1 MPKNHKVNFDS
12 LKKCRD
18 DPAQRLRTPG
28 CSVRDEKP
36 FEPHSR
42 TSSKATNVNDTSLN
56 SLSLTVVTPEYT
68 VVTQDTFVPQDE
80 PVKFAVTQDKPVK
93 FAASSDNNGATTMSM
108 SMSMSSSFNVGNL
121 RLPRPQPPR
130 EVTKFTEA
138 MGAKGKLINVSY
150 HLDAVIQDDI
160 EESLIPSDDLEGR
173 RYKERNY
180 LNEEF
185 TEAIMEKAGLSEWK
199 IDPDLS
205 TKQHLVLSKGNQTQ
219 IFFRGRAGN
228 QDHIQGPEGLPR
240 NKFENFLAEGDDRVG
255 VDTRHVMDTLQN
267 KPRDYGFID
276 ELYENIKEKYPSN
289 ELEVISYSNGGPK
302 GLHMSEKYNVKHTMM
317 DGVLGPKEVSLLKG
331 RTNASAALE
340 MIRPANAPALASGM
354 GLSGYQMMSGQTA
367 PPNTKLTNIETYK
380 ISKMPLV
387 NAAEAHDATHFSG
400 QEPDFQDVIGERVHI
415 GRTPGFV
422 KSAAASFLPAIAA
435 TALVEGI
442 APDQNEHLKTGEI
455 AALTGAGT
463 QGLAPLLG
471 AGGASTL
478 EMALPLYASMEA
490 ATAASRAVDSVLPQD
505 MNTQAKGTIEGTTG
519 GAVGGLTFEG
529 TLAAQSAIARSAPAI
544 AGAARSAIFGA
555 SETVGAAAAET
566 AGVEMAAMGGAEL
579 TGLAAAEAGLLTATE
594 VTGALAASEAGL
606 NPVLDAAFIATAFGA
621 GIGGL
626 IGLAS
631 SLMSGNHN
639 EQELNDTR
647 DAATERYLREE
658 EEGQKKWAAYY
669 QRSTEEAA
677 VKNARSEMGRKKFG
691 QKPADGIAG
700 RSTFNYDPS
709 LYIDI
714 DIVTSNAREI
724 SRNTN
729 LESEDSVDN
738 VNDNVLLQS
747 DAIDNDNDNDNV
759 QFQGA

>member
-1 MPKNHKVNFDS
+1 MPRIHRVNFDS
-12 LKKCRD
+12 LKKCSD

-28 CSVRDEKP
+28 CSVREKT

-42 TSSKATNVNDTSLN
+42 TSSKATFVKSVNDT

-68 VVTQDTFVPQDE
+68 VVTQDIVVTQDK
-80 PVKFAVTQDKPVK
+80 PVKFAVTQDKPVVP
-93 FAASSDNNGATTMSM
+93 AVSSDNNGATT
-108 SMSMSSSFNVGNL
+108 SSFNVGNL

-240 NKFENFLAEGDDRVG
+240 NKFENFLAEGEDRVG

-302 GLHMSEKYNVKHTMM
+302 GLHMSEKYGIKHTMM

-415 GRTPGFV
+415 GRTPGFI

-471 AGGASTL
+471 AGGASMV

-519 GAVGGLTFEG
+519 GAIGGLTFEG

-566 AGVEMAAMGGAEL
+566 AGVEMVAMGGAEL

-606 NPVLDAAFIATAFGA
+606 NPILDAAFIATALGA

-626 IGLAS
+626 IGFAS

-639 EQELNDTR
+639 EQELNDRR
-647 DAATERYLREE
+647 DAATAKYLREE
-658 EEGQKKWAAYY
+658 EEGQRRREEERAKKKVIQKRDAFIQTVSRTSRYSD
-669 QRSTEEAA
+669 QRKGEGETLREALAVYDENIKNGKSGYDNYRDDYTDNKEER
-677 VKNARSEMGRKKFG
+677 NQAR
-691 QKPADGIAG
+691 A
-700 RSTFNYDPS
+700 
-709 LYIDI
+709 
-714 DIVTSNAREI
+714 
-724 SRNTN
+724 TN
-729 LESEDSVDN
+729 LESEDSLEIMN
-738 VNDNVLLQS
+738 TANELSQT
-747 DAIDNDNDNDNV
+747 A
-759 QFQGA
+759 A

>member
-1 MPKNHKVNFDS
+1 MPRNHKVNFDS
-12 LKKCRD
+12 LKKCSD

-28 CSVRDEKP
+28 CSLREKI

-42 TSSKATNVNDTSLN
+42 TSSKATFVKSVNDT

-68 VVTQDTFVPQDE
+68 VVTQDIVVTQDK
-80 PVKFAVTQDKPVK
+80 PVKFAVTQDKPVVP
-93 FAASSDNNGATTMSM
+93 AVSSDNNGATT
-108 SMSMSSSFNVGNL
+108 SSFNVGNL

-240 NKFENFLAEGDDRVG
+240 NKFENFLAEGEDRVG

-276 ELYENIKEKYPSN
+276 ELYENVKEKYPSN

-302 GLHMSEKYNVKHTMM
+302 GLHMSEKYGIKHTMM

-471 AGGASTL
+471 AGGASMV

-519 GAVGGLTFEG
+519 GAIGGLTFEG
-529 TLAAQSAIARSAPAI
+529 TLAAQSAI

-566 AGVEMAAMGGAEL
+566 AGVEMVAMGGAEL

-606 NPVLDAAFIATAFGA
+606 NPVLDAAFIATALGA

-626 IGLAS
+626 IGFAS

-639 EQELNDTR
+639 EQELNDRR

-691 QKPADGIAG
+691 QKPADGIAVTTAG
-700 RSTFNYDPS
+700 RSNYDP
-709 LYIDI
+709 Y
-714 DIVTSNAREI
+714 IVTSNAREI

-729 LESEDSVDN
+729 LESEDSVE
-738 VNDNVLLQS
+738 LLQS
-747 DAIDNDNDNDNV
+747 DAIDNV